1 MYSDVY
7 GGEIDNINQLESI
20 TFTGI
25 ELKEF
30 IEKINE
36 LNPRKINVNQVKFDS
51 FLEGYK
57 TAAENLLASYDEI
70 KGHKL

>member
-57 TAAENLLASYDEI
+57 TAAESLLASYDEI